1 MAINIRRSAT
11 FTGLGGITTRGNFSA
26 GGLRVKQAPPEPAPF
41 DPSALPGLVA
51 WFRADTSAFIVFDN
65 GATVETWPDDS
76 SNNND
81 LNSYEGAPTYNASDA
96 LLNNKPSVTYN
107 GSASNYRSNPTGLP
121 TGSSACTTYVVG
133 YWDGTAGNHAAFG
146 WGANAYTGSRMSHGG
161 GSGSGLPTPGFLSFE
176 SQGMVSTLRTISINT
191 PYVFFF
197 PYTAGA
203 SYAASTT
210 YLNGIGATGAFTD
223 GTPNII
229 NPVSEI
235 TIGRPATA
243 ATERWTGAI
252 AEVLVYNV
260 THGPEEYDAVQNY
273 LGTKYGIT
281 ILPPA

>member
-1 MAINIRRSAT
+1 
-11 FTGLGGITTRGNFSA
+11 
-26 GGLRVKQAPPEPAPF
+26 V
-41 DPSALPGLVA
+41 LPGLVA
-51 WFRADTSAFIVFDN
+51 WFRADALALSN
-65 GATVETWPDDS
+65 GATVTTWPDNS
-76 SNNND
+76 PNNND
-81 LNSYEGAPTYNASDA
+81 LNSYEGTPTYNASDA

-133 YWDGTAGNHAAFG
+133 YWDGTAGNHSAFG
-146 WGANAYTGSRMSHGG
+146 WGANAYTGSRLGVFRDDTGMNFEAQSIGTTKRANTA
-161 GSGSGLPTPGFLSFE
+161 STPF
-176 SQGMVSTLRTISINT
+176 
-191 PYVFFF
+191 VFFL

-203 SYAASTT
+203 SFSASST
-210 YLNGIGATGAFTD
+210 YLNGINLAGGDAAA
-223 GTPNII
+223 PNII

-260 THGPEEYDAVQNY
+260 THGAEEYDAVQNY